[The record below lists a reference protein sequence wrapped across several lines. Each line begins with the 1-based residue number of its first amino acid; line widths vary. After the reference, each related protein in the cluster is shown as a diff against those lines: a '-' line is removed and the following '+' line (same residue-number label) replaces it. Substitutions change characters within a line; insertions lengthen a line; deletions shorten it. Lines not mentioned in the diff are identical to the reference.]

1 MSNPAVT
8 AIDFTATDYTLI
20 EEKTAYQGFFA
31 LRKLTLK
38 HKLFKGGW
46 TQPIQRELF
55 VRGQAVGVLA
65 YDPWQDKVVMVEQ
78 FRIGALND
86 PKSPWLLEVI
96 AGMIEENEPPE
107 AVAHRETKEESGLTL
122 LHLEHL
128 YTYYSSPG
136 GSDEQIILYLGI
148 VDSNQ
153 INNGDIGGLA
163 TEHEDLRV
171 TLLHRADAVQETI
184 NGKAA
189 NTLSIIALQWLTL
202 NHQRLQADWA
212 KQSPQ

>member
-1 MSNPAVT
+1 MSNT
-8 AIDFTATDYTLI
+8 AAAINFTATDYTLI

-96 AGMIEENEPPE
+96 AGIMEANELPE
-107 AVAHRETKEESGLTL
+107 DVAHRETKEESGLTL

-153 INNGDIGGLA
+153 VNNGDIGGLA

-171 TLLHRADAVQETI
+171 RLFTREAALVEATQGR
-184 NGKAA
+184 AA
-189 NTLSIIALQWLTL
+189 NAMSIIALQWLAMILLAIKTKWL
-202 NHQRLQADWA
+202 EAN
-212 KQSPQ
+212 